1 MEYEL
6 RKNLALNI
14 RIERIKK
21 HFTQEKLAELAG
33 ISTKHLTKIE
43 NEGVTP
49 SVYFVYR
56 IALALNVS
64 VDKLLRKVD

>member
-14 RIERIKK
+14 RLERIKK
-21 HFTQEKLAELAG
+21 HLTQEKLAELSG
-33 ISTKHLTKIE
+33 ISAKHITKIE

-49 SVYFVYR
+49 SVYFVYN
-56 IALALNVS
+56 IAKALNVT
-64 VDKLLRKVD
+64 VDKLLQQVD